1 MIPEQLAQP
10 YKTTLVKMSNSNTS
24 LNSKD
29 EHTNTTQGLP
39 GRHLLDKFVLCSF
52 VKRKPRQPNK
62 RSKTNSTVTVGT
74 STIVAQNQRHNS
86 RNETDNSISN
96 IQPDTEKDNGSSQ
109 LLQFPA
115 LFEFDVP
122 VSVDRQ
128 AASAL
133 KNQYVLIT
141 SANRVT
147 PEVHCLNLGDLSN
160 IPVIFWNVNLYN
172 ATSLYQALL
181 KMWWL
186 KLTCIQKVPTY
197 DSLQQMLIKE
207 YSLYG
212 EVMHYVDRY
221 LYDVAVGNQTSISLS
236 DFRRIC
242 ILPNARTYDFNLMQ
256 QEFQI
261 ISTTLSGQNSPALT
275 LMCMSEEESQD
286 LSNQLEQEKKTY
298 LAQNTRKSS
307 IQV

>member
-1 MIPEQLAQP
+1 
-10 YKTTLVKMSNSNTS
+10 MSNSNTS

-29 EHTNTTQGLP
+29 ERTNTTQGLP

-62 RSKTNSTVTVGT
+62 HCKIN
-74 STIVAQNQRHNS
+74 STIVAQNQRHSS
-86 RNETDNSISN
+86 RNETDNS

-160 IPVIFWNVNLYN
+160 IPVIFWNVNLYH

-186 KLTCIQKVPTY
+186 KLTCIQKVQKY